1 MKLILP
7 KIKEQGFTLIE
18 LLVVVMVIGAL
29 SGVVVS
35 LINSGGFRDKAKDAQ
50 RLADLKQIQTSLE
63 LYFADY
69 RKYPDS
75 GWVLL
80 TGSDSLSSALVP
92 NYINKMP
99 TDPDGTGT
107 DSSPCGNPDGNR
119 YNYTAVNNG
128 AGYVLTAMMDLADSN
143 EGFECNQLNNWGNYS
158 LCSLAAEVSDKC
170 YGTENP

>member
-1 MKLILP
+1 MKLTLP

-75 GWVLL
+75 GWIRL
-80 TGSDSLSSALVP
+80 TGSDTLASALVP
-92 NYINKMP
+92 NYINKLP
-99 TDPDGTGT
+99 IDPDGSSS
-107 DSSPCGNPDGNR
+107 DSTPCNNPTGNR
-119 YNYTAVNNG
+119 YNYTAVNAG
-128 AGYVLTAMMDLADSN
+128 AGYVLTAMMDIPDSN
-143 EGFECNQLNNWGNYS
+143 DGHECNQVNNWGDYN
-158 LCSLAAEVSDKC
+158 LCSLSTEVADRC
-170 YGTENP
+170 YGVENP